1 VMQVEND
8 YDKEVYNGE
17 VGIVAAID
25 RQHDEIRIEF
35 DGRTVHYAADELE
48 ELALAY
54 AITIH
59 KSQGSEY
66 PAVVIPLS
74 MQHRRMLHRNLI
86 YTGITR
92 GRRLVVLV
100 GQREALAAAVRTVQ
114 AGQRWSRLGDRLRR
128 GGCADS

>member
-1 VMQVEND
+1 
-8 YDKEVYNGE
+8 
-17 VGIVAAID
+17 
-25 RQHDEIRIEF
+25 
-35 DGRTVHYAADELE
+35 
-48 ELALAY
+48 
-54 AITIH
+54 
-59 KSQGSEY
+59 
-66 PAVVIPLS
+66 
-74 MQHRRMLHRNLI
+74 MLHRNLI